1 MNAQARN
8 RRALIVLAAA
18 LAVWAVLKMT
28 WKPPDAAAAPEFDSI
43 ASAESRLVRLRR
55 QASLVPGREQTLKLA
70 TAELESR
77 EKAVIQAE
85 TAAQAQAQLLA
96 AARRAA
102 AALPQPVEFAS
113 TELAREV
120 TPLGDQYGEVMVS
133 VTFVCQIENLVNLLA
148 ELTAQPE
155 AIATRD
161 MRIQQRQTKDQKAI
175 AVRLTLSGLVPRKL
189 VPERRG
195 AL

>member
-1 MNAQARN
+1 MNTQARN
-8 RRALIVLAAA
+8 RRALIVLAVA
-18 LAVWAVLKMT
+18 LVVWVVLKMT
-28 WKPPDAAAAPEFDSI
+28 WRPDAAPAPEFDSI
-43 ASAESRLVRLRR
+43 ASAESRLAQLRR

-77 EKAVIQAE
+77 EKALIQSE

-102 AALPQPVEFAS
+102 AALPQPIEFTS

-120 TPLGDQYGEVMVS
+120 TPLGDNYGEVMVS
-133 VTFVCQIENLVNLLA
+133 VSFVCQIENLVNFLA

-161 MRIQQRQTKDQKAI
+161 MRIQQRQTKDQKAV

-189 VPERRG
+189 VPQRRG